1 MSVTRVPLQPIEK
14 GSLSKLWLGVALCV
28 ILAAILAWVGVKAL
42 PVNADSFLAGNA
54 KADGVVVTES
64 GLQIQTL
71 VEGDGV
77 SPTAEDFVQINY
89 TGRFIN
95 GDIFDQGQ
103 GAAMPVSGLV
113 PGFTEALLKMKK
125 GGKYRIWIPP
135 ALGYGEKDTPNPQTG
150 EVAIPGNSV
159 LDFDVELLDVKSA
172 EDLRKLQE
180 QMMQQGAAPPPM

>member
-1 MSVTRVPLQPIEK
+1 M
-14 GSLSKLWLGVALCV
+14 
-28 ILAAILAWVGVKAL
+28 
-42 PVNADSFLAGNA
+42 AGNA